1 MEVRKEMTTM
11 VLTVTVALFVLVL
24 FLGAGKADHEIKG
37 EHRHGR
43 RT

>member
-11 VLTVTVALFVLVL
+11 VLTLTVALFVLVL
-24 FLGAGKADHEIKG
+24 FLGAGRADHEITGK
-37 EHRHGR
+37 HRHGR